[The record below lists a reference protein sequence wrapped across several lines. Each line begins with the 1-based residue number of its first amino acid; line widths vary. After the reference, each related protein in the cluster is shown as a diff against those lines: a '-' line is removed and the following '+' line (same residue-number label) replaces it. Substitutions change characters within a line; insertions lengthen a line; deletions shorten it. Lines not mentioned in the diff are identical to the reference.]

1 MRTAADDSAW
11 GTLPSLFV
19 RFLLA
24 RPLFLYF
31 FCLQLSLGV
40 SFFVVLSLYGKKEDA
55 KKLENSFALFEKN
68 RYICSVHAESVR
80 GTTYGKKLVE
90 ALCFILVLET

>member
-1 MRTAADDSAW
+1 MRTTADDSAW

-19 RFLLA
+19 WFLLP

-31 FCLQLSLGV
+31 FLFTVVFGGIL
-40 SFFVVLSLYGKKEDA
+40 FVVLSLYGKKEDA